1 MKHKLSYCNG
11 SVLDRTSAHP
21 HTLSPGADAPIKEW
35 TIKKKTL
42 SFTNLLQMY
51 FSTSFQHF
59 NPTLPGLKKKKV
71 EFQKSL
77 SLECPK
83 IHHRDS
89 VA

>member
-1 MKHKLSYCNG
+1 MKHKLSCCNG
-11 SVLDRTSAHP
+11 NVLERTSVHP
-21 HTLSPGADAPIKEW
+21 HTLSPGAHAPIKEW

-42 SFTNLLQMY
+42 SFTNRLPTY
-51 FSTSFQHF
+51 FSTSCQHF

-71 EFQKSL
+71 EFQKCL

-83 IHHRDS
+83 VHHRDP